1 MNTCPFSKYRDIFGK
16 QNTGVHESK
25 FVGTSLVDYV
35 LSILGAIVLTY
46 FTKIPLVLTT
56 IGILLLGIIFHML
69 FGVQTQ
75 ALKYMGIKC

>member
-1 MNTCPFSKYRDIFGK
+1 MNICPFSKYKDIFGK
-16 QNTGVHESK
+16 QNTGVHKLK
-25 FVGTSLVDYV
+25 FEGTSLVDYI

-56 IGILLLGIIFHML
+56 IVILLLGIIFHML

-75 ALKYMGIKC
+75 SLNYIGIKC